1 MERVI
6 ASLPVVTGPQW
17 AGVNYFCTTRAGGVG
32 VAPHDTLNLG
42 RRAGDNPDTVA
53 ENRRRVRA
61 AVPAEP
67 LWLRQVHGSEV
78 VDADAMDAAGE
89 PAAGEPAA
97 GEPAAGEPAAG
108 EPAASEPAASEPA
121 AGESTTG
128 APAQDEPAVDAS
140 VTTQP
145 GRVLAIMVA
154 DCLPVVITDSKG
166 LVLGAAHA
174 GWRGLSGGV
183 LENTLAAMRAK
194 APQAEGWRA
203 WVGPGIGPQH
213 FEVGQDVLDAF
224 TADDPATARYFTP
237 RPGLSGKWLADLAG
251 LADFRLRRA
260 GVQEVALSGLCTVS
274 ASDRFFSYRRD
285 GETGRMALLAW
296 LDPV

>member
-6 ASLPVVTGPQW
+6 ADLPVVTGPQW

-42 RRAGDNPDTVA
+42 RRAGDKPDTVA
-53 ENRRRVRA
+53 ENRLRVRA

-78 VDADAMDAAGE
+78 VDADRPDVPDE
-89 PAAGEPAA
+89 PAA
-97 GEPAAGEPAAG
+97 
-108 EPAASEPAASEPA
+108 
-121 AGESTTG
+121 
-128 APAQDEPAVDAS
+128 DAS
-140 VTTQP
+140 VTASP

-154 DCLPVVITDSKG
+154 DCLPVVIADAHG
-166 LVLGAAHA
+166 QVLGAAHA

-183 LENTLAAMRAK
+183 LEHTLAAMRAK
-194 APQAEGWRA
+194 APGATQWRA
-203 WVGPGIGPQH
+203 WVGPGIGPRE

-224 TADDPATARYFTP
+224 VQDDPAAARYFTP
-237 RPGLSGKWLADLAG
+237 RPGIAGKWLADLAG

-260 GVQEVALSGLCTVS
+260 GVQEVALSGMCT
-274 ASDRFFSYRRD
+274 ATDAKRFFSYRRD

-296 LDPV
+296 LVPV

>member
-1 MERVI
+1 MERVV
-6 ASLPVVTGPQW
+6 AGLPVVTGPQW

-42 RRAGDNPDTVA
+42 RRAGDDPDTVA

-78 VDADAMDAAGE
+78 VDADQAGLPDE
-89 PAAGEPAA
+89 PAA
-97 GEPAAGEPAAG
+97 
-108 EPAASEPAASEPA
+108 
-121 AGESTTG
+121 
-128 APAQDEPAVDAS
+128 DAS
-140 VTTQP
+140 VTSHP
-145 GRVLAIMVA
+145 DRVLAVMVA
-154 DCLPVVITDSKG
+154 DCLPVVIADAAGT
-166 LVLGAAHA
+166 VLGAAHA

-183 LENTLAAMRAK
+183 LEHTLAAMRAK
-194 APQAEGWRA
+194 APQAAGWRA
-203 WVGPGIGPQH
+203 WVGPGIGPEA

-224 TADDPATARYFTP
+224 EAHDAAARRYFVERSGKP
-237 RPGLSGKWLADLAG
+237 GKWLADLAG

-260 GVQEVALSGLCTVS
+260 GVQEVSLSRMCTVTE
-274 ASDRFFSYRRD
+274 ADRFFSYRRD

-296 LDPV
+296 LGTV

>member
-97 GEPAAGEPAAG
+97 GEPAASEPAAG
-108 EPAASEPAASEPA
+108 EPA

-145 GRVLAIMVA
+145 GRVLAVMVA

>member
-1 MERVI
+1 
-6 ASLPVVTGPQW
+6 
-17 AGVNYFCTTRAGGVG
+17 VNYFCTTRAGGVG

-108 EPAASEPAASEPA
+108 EPAAGEPA

-128 APAQDEPAVDAS
+128 APAQEEPAVDAS

-166 LVLGAAHA
+166 QVLGAAHA